1 MATALA
7 SEALKARARQMCSEF
22 TGLLAGMLADAAGKP
37 VNPDADLM
45 AALLVA
51 TWSVAF
57 AEGYKMVVQHGD
69 AAAAGRTFLRLID
82 QGSQAVAAA
91 MAATPYAEGGA

>member
-1 MATALA
+1 
-7 SEALKARARQMCSEF
+7 MCSEF
-22 TGLLAGMLADAAGKP
+22 TGVLTGMLADAAGRP
-37 VNPDADLM
+37 VGDPTARLA

-57 AEGYKMVVQHGD
+57 AEGDSTAVQHGD
-69 AAAAGRTFLRLID
+69 PVAAGHAFLRLID

-91 MAATPYAEGGA
+91 VARTSLVDGSS